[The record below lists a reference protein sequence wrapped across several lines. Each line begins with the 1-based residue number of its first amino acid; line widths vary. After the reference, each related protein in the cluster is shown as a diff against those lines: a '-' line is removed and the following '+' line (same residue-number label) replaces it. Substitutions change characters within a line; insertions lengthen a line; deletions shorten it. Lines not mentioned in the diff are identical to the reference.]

1 MISRNNRIN
10 AFITLG
16 KFLTDDHNTQE
27 IEDWVITAN
36 RKNNWFTPS
45 NSASSLHAIAN
56 EFLNETKLTE
66 WASGYSE
73 PASMKK
79 VGVVMAGNIPAVGFH
94 DALCVLMSG
103 HTLLAKPASDDQILI
118 HALMNK
124 LIEIE
129 PGFKEHIKFVER
141 LNEADAYIAT
151 GSDNTARYFHYYFS
165 NKPHIIR
172 KNRTSVAVI
181 TGDETSEDLAAMGT
195 DIFQYFGLGCRNV
208 SKLFVP
214 QGYDFTKFYES
225 VESFKSVCLN
235 HHKYF
240 NNYEYNK
247 SILLVNGVHHF
258 DNGFLMLVESS
269 ALVSPISVLHYENY
283 ESLNVI
289 SEFLETSQEKIQC
302 IVGNADSNIKDII
315 PFGQAQQPGLYDY
328 ADSVDTMEF
337 LSGL

>member
-1 MISRNNRIN
+1 MISRKNRIN
-10 AFITLG
+10 AFINLG
-16 KFLTDDHNTQE
+16 NFLSDAQNRKE
-27 IEDWVITAN
+27 IEDWIITAN
-36 RKNNWFTPS
+36 RKNNWFTPQ
-45 NSASSLHAIAN
+45 NSGLSLDAIAD
-56 EFLNETKLTE
+56 EFLNEAKLTS
-66 WASGYSE
+66 WASAYPE
-73 PASMKK
+73 PVHIKK

-94 DALCVLMSG
+94 DALSVLISG
-103 HTLLAKPASDDQILI
+103 HILMAKPASDDQILI

-129 PGFKEHIKFVER
+129 PEFKENIRFVER

-181 TGDETSEDLAAMGT
+181 NGNETADDLASLGI

-214 QGYDFTKFYES
+214 KGYDFTKFYES
-225 VESFKSVCLN
+225 IEPFKSICLN

-247 SILLVNGVHHF
+247 SILLVNRIEHF
-258 DNGFLMLVESS
+258 DNGFLMLMESE
-269 ALVSPISVLHYENY
+269 ALVSPISVLHFEYYDSPEAISAFI
-283 ESLNVI
+283 ESAG
-289 SEFLETSQEKIQC
+289 EKIQC
-302 IVGNADSNIKDII
+302 VVGNEDSNVSGVI
-315 PFGQAQQPGLYDY
+315 PFGQAQQPTLYDY
-328 ADSVDTMEF
+328 ADSVDTMAF
-337 LSGL
+337 LSTL